1 MDGVDIFEQFH
12 RKLFADD
19 DGVVPDILA
28 LVLWAQVVIRGM
40 HPHCGFARLRWR
52 VRKAVAELDGIE
64 RQAIRVSR
72 GCDVLD
78 GEAEHFAE
86 PKAMLEHETADEAVA
101 ERVVRLLAFGKNL
114 FEFVKTDIGGNLDL
128 LVRLRFEFVRLPL
141 GEIPVLVV
149 EAGTHQRRLLLEEH
163 MILVTEIFNETTD
176 DVEVAVDGL
185 ALPMRHQM
193 RFVNQSGTRDALQKI
208 QIADRFL
215 LRHIF

>member
-1 MDGVDIFEQFH
+1 
-12 RKLFADD
+12 
-19 DGVVPDILA
+19 
-28 LVLWAQVVIRGM
+28 
-40 HPHCGFARLRWR
+40 
-52 VRKAVAELDGIE
+52 
-64 RQAIRVSR
+64 
-72 GCDVLD
+72 
-78 GEAEHFAE
+78 
-86 PKAMLEHETADEAVA
+86 MLEHETADEAVA